1 MKTRT
6 LELAAL
12 LAPVML
18 LAGPADKVALVADGY
33 PDWHV
38 ASAKG
43 HIAGREICPSDL
55 RHRATVV
62 IEVEA
67 NEKLYDQLLQAA
79 NLAGMG
85 AQALA
90 ASNEQNW
97 ETRELARDVISVVI
111 CHGVKSPAAV
121 LEAMKPKKGDKASQQ
136 LMAYYNSLIPGLG
149 CPVYEGLT
157 FTGAPDSTG
166 KRPYVYVMGP
176 TGKEPLFQGEL
187 KAGVGKDVK
196 AAVEKAK
203 KEMSDWPNK
212 WVPFYGNIPEP
223 MYHPQLRKALE
234 KGRAGKPSPLD
245 PVAKSMLADVKSQD
259 AAKAKEAQV
268 LFDAINQTRDDLVVR
283 ILMEAQTCPHRAYYD
298 IQELTKFWP
307 SEKKTVE
314 AAAARVKANPDFEAL
329 AKMFSRAMDMS
340 RPDFPCKNATEA
352 KKFVQELNKMKKS
365 IAKLKDA
372 KNITVQ
378 NGALLLE
385 MKVDGLIAQFQM
397 K

>member
-6 LELAAL
+6 LELVAL

-18 LAGPADKVALVADGY
+18 LAGPTDKVAPVADGY

-38 ASAKG
+38 TSAKG

-55 RHRATVV
+55 RHRATVI

-67 NEKLYDQLLQAA
+67 NEKLYDQLLLGA

-157 FTGAPDSTG
+157 FTGAPDTTG

-176 TGKEPLFQGEL
+176 TGTEPLFQGEL

-203 KEMSDWPNK
+203 KEMAEWPNK
-212 WVPFYGNIPEP
+212 WKPFYGNIPEP
-223 MYHPQLRKALE
+223 KYHPQLKKALE
-234 KGRAGKPSPLD
+234 KGRAGKSSPLG

-268 LFDAINQTRDDLVVR
+268 LFDAINQTRADLVVR
-283 ILMEAQTCPHRAYYD
+283 ILMEAQLCPHRAYYD

-314 AAAARVKANPDFEAL
+314 AAAARIKANPDFEAL
-329 AKMFSRAMDMS
+329 AKMFSRVMDVS
-340 RPDFPCKNATEA
+340 RPDFTCKNAAEA
-352 KKFVQELNKMKKS
+352 KKLVQELNKMKKA
-365 IAKLKDA
+365 IAKLKEA